1 MTSPPAPESVPFARP
16 DITEA
21 EITAVADALRSG
33 WVTSGPQMRAF
44 EGEFS
49 AHVGGGVE
57 AVAVNSATAGLHLAL
72 EACGIGPG
80 DEVIVPTW
88 TFTSTAEVV
97 RYLGAQPV
105 LVDVDPRT
113 LNLDLARVAEALGPR
128 TRAVMP
134 VHLAGLGVDI
144 AALRELVGESV
155 RIVEDAAHALP
166 TSTAGALVG
175 ACEHSDAAVFSFY
188 ATKTITTGEGG
199 MLTTRDPAI
208 AARARIMRL
217 HGIDRDAFN
226 RYAVDSPGWVYD
238 VVAPGFKYNMG
249 DPAAAM
255 GRAQL
260 ARSGQ
265 MHARRQRIADR
276 YLEALSDL
284 PLVLPAVAP
293 AGDSHA
299 WHLFMV
305 RVVDEAPVDRDGLAS
320 SLAKVGIG
328 TSLHFIPLHLLSVW
342 RDSLHVVPA
351 DYPVATREFA
361 RVLSLPLFSA
371 MTDDE
376 VERVVS
382 AIRGVLDP

>member
-1 MTSPPAPESVPFARP
+1 MTAAPQVVPFARP

-21 EITAVADALRSG
+21 EVTAVAEALRSG

-44 EGEFS
+44 EEEFA
-49 AHVGGGVE
+49 AHLGGGVE

-97 RYLGAQPV
+97 RYLGATPV
-105 LVDVDPRT
+105 LVDVDPVT
-113 LNLDLARVAEALGPR
+113 LNIDLGEVASALGPQ

-134 VHLAGLGVDI
+134 VHLAGLGVDV
-144 AALRELVGESV
+144 AALRARVGDSV
-155 RIVEDAAHALP
+155 RIIEDAAHALP
-166 TSTAGALVG
+166 TSNGGDVVG
-175 ACEHSDAAVFSFY
+175 SCLRSEAAVFSFY

-199 MLTTRDPAI
+199 MITTRDPEI

-226 RYAVDSPGWVYD
+226 RYAFDTAGWAYD

-255 GRAQL
+255 GRVQL
-260 ARSGQ
+260 ARSAE
-265 MHARRQRIADR
+265 MHERRQRIASR
-276 YLEALSDL
+276 YHEAFADL
-284 PLVLPAVAP
+284 PLALPVHPPAP
-293 AGDSHA
+293 DTHA
-299 WHLFMV
+299 WHLYMV
-305 RVVDEAPVDRDGLAS
+305 RVLDEAPVDRDGLERLLS
-320 SLAKVGIG
+320 EKGIG

-342 RDSLHVVPA
+342 RESLGVVPE
-351 DYPVATREFA
+351 DFPVATREFG

-371 MTDDE
+371 MSRAQ
-376 VERVVS
+376 VERVIS
-382 AIRGVLDP
+382 AVREAMRA